1 MFDRICLWSCQALDF
16 CLDLLIHAFNFSAC
30 VWSIYFLFPLGSVP
44 INCAFLRICPF
55 LPGCHF
61 IGIYLPVVVSYDP
74 LYFCD
79 VSCIFSFS
87 ISNFIDLS
95 SHCFFLMSLD
105 KHLSILFIFSEK
117 QLLVSLIFSIVF
129 FISIS
134 FISALIFMISF
145 TNFGLCLFF
154 FL

>member
-1 MFDRICLWSCQALDF
+1 ML
-16 CLDLLIHAFNFSAC
+16 
-30 VWSIYFLFPLGSVP
+30 
-44 INCAFLRICPF
+44 
-55 LPGCHF
+55 
-61 IGIYLPVVVSYDP
+61 VVVSYDP

-145 TNFGLCLFF
+145 LLLTLGFVCSSFSSCFRCKLGYLRF
-154 FL
+154 FLFLLLVHFFLIFFYNCFTILFWFLPYIKMNQP